1 MINDLQQ
8 LKHDFVNNSL
18 RLEILSRIIAE
29 QLQQDSAID
38 AGQLNDLE
46 KFLIEMQSLVKVLK
60 QSNTQKT

>member
-8 LKHDFVNNSL
+8 LKHDFINNSL

-29 QLQQDSAID
+29 QLQQDKAID
-38 AGQLNDLE
+38 VGQLNDLE